1 VIIDVVDLF
10 GRTVSELY
18 TARDDAPGLHVA
30 TVNIPTVSGGN
41 YFIRLRT
48 ATTTDVA
55 PIAIVR

>member
-1 VIIDVVDLF
+1 VVDLF